1 MTDVIDTQNTGTQG
15 AGNEPKPYYDGWG
28 LSDDSVGFLQT
39 LQYKDA
45 NALVEGLKQT
55 RSYVGVDKNDLIRI
69 PKADADGNRDLSEVY
84 KQLGRPD
91 DAKGYE
97 LGDTDFAKA
106 ASEKLFEL
114 GLSKKQATEL
124 ATFIAAQDEV
134 NKKAEEEKWN
144 ANVESGIK
152 ELQKEWGAD
161 YEANTAVAQQA
172 VRDIAAKTGFTE
184 EELNKIESTLGTDK
198 ATKLFYAIGAA
209 QGGVKSLQ
217 NYNAGQETPEIA
229 AFKLKELKQDK
240 EFVARLA
247 KNEHKAV
254 QEMNRLTA
262 LAMGGNK

>member
-1 MTDVIDTQNTGTQG
+1 MADEN
-15 AGNEPKPYYDGWG
+15 GNVQTPFYDSWG
-28 LSDDSVGFLQT
+28 LSDEDKGYLQAGTYTDAASVV
-39 LQYKDA
+39 K
-45 NALVEGLKQT
+45 ALRETK
-55 RSYVGVDKNDLIRI
+55 SYVGMDKNDLIRI
-69 PKADADGNRDLSEVY
+69 PKADADGNRDLSEVF
-84 KQLGRPD
+84 KALGRPD

-144 ANVESGIK
+144 TNVENGIK

-229 AFKLKELKQDK
+229 AYKLKEMMADK
-240 EFVARLA
+240 ETAKLLA
-247 KNEHKAV
+247 QKDHRTMAEIK
-254 QEMNRLTA
+254 RLTE
-262 LAMGGNK
+262 LSMGGNK